1 MKFDDDI
8 NATSSLP
15 SGGVE
20 WVGKDMLKGNS
31 PSSSLL
37 SGGPGLVFEKPQ
49 SRFAL
54 PRIGIF
60 GGSFNPIH
68 KGHIA
73 LARQILRKARLD
85 EVWFLVTPLNPFK
98 RADAD
103 LLADGLR
110 LEMARVALSGMQG
123 LVASD
128 YEFHLPKPSYTW
140 DTLQH
145 LSKDY
150 PEKQLVLI
158 IGADNWLKWDQ
169 WYHAGDILRSYEV
182 VVYPREGC
190 PVDESAMPQGVRLIN
205 TRLYKMSS
213 TEIRKR
219 VREGKGI
226 ARLVPGSILESVKK
240 YYR

>member
-1 MKFDDDI
+1 MGTYNHMKHV
-8 NATSSLP
+8 SLSLP
-15 SGGVE
+15 LGERGRLFGANRDGSASSRVGV
-20 WVGKDMLKGNS
+20 
-31 PSSSLL
+31 
-37 SGGPGLVFEKPQ
+37 
-49 SRFAL
+49 
-54 PRIGIF
+54 F

-73 LARQILRKARLD
+73 LARQILRKAKLD
-85 EVWFLVTPLNPFK
+85 EIWFLVTPLNPFK
-98 RADAD
+98 RTDTD
-103 LLADGLR
+103 LLADNLR
-110 LEMARVALSGMQG
+110 LEMARAALSGMQG

-140 DTLQH
+140 DTLRH
-145 LSKDY
+145 LSKDH
-150 PEKQLVLI
+150 PEKEFVLI
-158 IGADNWLKWDQ
+158 IGADNWLKWDK
-169 WYHAGDILRSYEV
+169 WYHAGDILRNYEV

-219 VREGKGI
+219 VREGKDI
-226 ARLVPGSILESVKK
+226 ARLVPGCILESVKK